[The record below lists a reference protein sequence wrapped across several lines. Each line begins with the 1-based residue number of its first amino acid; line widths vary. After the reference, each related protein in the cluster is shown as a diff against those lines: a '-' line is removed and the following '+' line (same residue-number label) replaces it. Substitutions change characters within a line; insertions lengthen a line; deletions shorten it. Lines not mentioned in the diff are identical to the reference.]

1 MMNSINPYRS
11 LHGDL
16 KDSGVWLMTV
26 CKIAIIGAIYLAI
39 TAPHLLAAEQ
49 TQSAHRDAGH
59 YHQNVVELFIGNT
72 YENTHHGSENGFTV
86 GFTYERRLSTLLG
99 VGGAYEY
106 TAGDF
111 DKWSI
116 GIPLFIHPYKG
127 WRFQLAPGLE
137 HKKGEDEFLFRIG
150 AAYGFMLSDRWMMIP
165 EIAVDFV
172 DGDEAVVFGLAVGF
186 GF

>member
-1 MMNSINPYRS
+1 MNSINAYRS
-11 LHGDL
+11 VFGDL
-16 KDSGVWLMTV
+16 KDSGDWLTTV
-26 CKIAIIGAIYLAI
+26 CKIAIVGAIYLAT

-49 TQSAHRDAGH
+49 TQAAHPDAGH
-59 YHQNVVELFIGNT
+59 YHQNVVELFVGNT
-72 YENTHHGSENGFTV
+72 YEDTHHGSENGFTV
-86 GFTYERRLSTLLG
+86 GFTYERRLSALLG

-106 TAGDF
+106 AAGDL

-116 GIPLFIHPYKG
+116 GVPLFIHPYKG

-137 HKKGEDEFLFRIG
+137 HKKSEDAFLLRIE
-150 AAYGFMLSDRWMMIP
+150 AAYEFMLCDRWMLIP

-172 DGDEAVVFGLAVGF
+172 DGEEAIVFGLAFGF